1 LNDLR
6 AVTCNSYNELKHHYI
21 IVMQKANK
29 NSSASTVTMD
39 YTLRGTDA
47 QPSTSDA
54 AEIQLQEL
62 RARRAER
69 NRRYAAKKKEEW
81 LARQRNIE
89 HG

>member
-1 LNDLR
+1 
-6 AVTCNSYNELKHHYI
+6 
-21 IVMQKANK
+21 MQKANK

-39 YTLRGTDA
+39 FTLRGTDA

-62 RARRAER
+62 RACRAEH

-81 LARQRNIE
+81 LARLGGISSTDKIIYNRDE
-89 HG
+89 KCLLRGTDWLFK